1 LQPHTDAAT
10 TTTRTSS
17 LDSIDQSFDDD
28 NEGAG
33 NQGQNGASARHAQP
47 NVIYFNRTEV
57 VPVVNELA
65 GISLEEAEAMNP
77 PHRRLLQAI
86 DARMPA
92 SASNVNS
99 TSNSTVTPPAPRP
112 SSSPAAPTAFVPHPS
127 TALAL
132 FGGSAF
138 FAHGQFAFVA
148 PLQSSRF
155 AQGSTS
161 LSGADAAGSKNRIVV
176 GRTACLSFE
185 EVPKSFAVVATTAAS
200 NTNHS
205 VANSSSTE
213 VTPSSSI
220 APDHLISASSFVNS
234 GLVRANRGS
243 RLNFTSIPTFRSAG
257 LLEVEQGALVQLE
270 LSDASPAPGAA
281 AMTGNEIDG
290 VDARRGPALDEEAK
304 ARVKDAMALLAGG
317 EFDNNVE
324 SLPVDEGT
332 GDQFKPSD
340 FATSASEPSAS
351 LASLQAALAAGS
363 DGASS
368 SLVNRPASGG
378 VGLHMRAGSMV
389 VRGGRLH
396 WSGGFIARRDSHLF
410 LRKGARWTIDVEPT
424 VTGAWGVPP
433 IDPSFPVL
441 SAGSSAPF
449 TNPSSVSFLHAGG
462 VELSMDGSL
471 LLRSGH
477 LVLES
482 NVLMLEGHGQIV
494 AETAQ
499 ASILMDTR
507 RINRAIQ
514 AAQQA
519 AAEAQGG
526 GNGDE
531 PFDSAGAV
539 FVDEPSVLVE
549 NEAYDASDP
558 DADPMYSLVSSA
570 PNATNKPPSSPSEAA
585 PAATVPSLREN
596 LVAPCVTT
604 LNCQSLQLRSG
615 ARLVLAPFTTLHLLP
630 RTRVWSSSTLLEGGT
645 LLLDSNVLFEGR
657 SLVANV
663 SSHDAAA
670 FDSSGAPLS
679 LSVVHVGPSA
689 TVRMMDAEEP
699 LPQPPGAAWSP
710 TSEEELLAA
719 TQDALVQVS
728 SSLCVLAQGNLS
740 GSGTV
745 DCGGMERHMLVDAV
759 MLYPTSRSP
768 SPFTPAVPPTPASPP
783 PTGNSSVVPEAP
795 TLKFASGLVMS
806 ERTVLVADVLG
817 SVRFAT
823 RSPAHCCNLP
833 VF

>member
-1 LQPHTDAAT
+1 
-10 TTTRTSS
+10 
-17 LDSIDQSFDDD
+17 
-28 NEGAG
+28 
-33 NQGQNGASARHAQP
+33 
-47 NVIYFNRTEV
+47 
-57 VPVVNELA
+57 
-65 GISLEEAEAMNP
+65 
-77 PHRRLLQAI
+77 
-86 DARMPA
+86 
-92 SASNVNS
+92 
-99 TSNSTVTPPAPRP
+99 
-112 SSSPAAPTAFVPHPS
+112 
-127 TALAL
+127 
-132 FGGSAF
+132 
-138 FAHGQFAFVA
+138 
-148 PLQSSRF
+148 
-155 AQGSTS
+155 
-161 LSGADAAGSKNRIVV
+161 
-176 GRTACLSFE
+176 
-185 EVPKSFAVVATTAAS
+185 
-200 NTNHS
+200 
-205 VANSSSTE
+205 
-213 VTPSSSI
+213 
-220 APDHLISASSFVNS
+220 
-234 GLVRANRGS
+234 
-243 RLNFTSIPTFRSAG
+243 
-257 LLEVEQGALVQLE
+257 
-270 LSDASPAPGAA
+270 
-281 AMTGNEIDG
+281 
-290 VDARRGPALDEEAK
+290 
-304 ARVKDAMALLAGG
+304 
-317 EFDNNVE
+317 
-324 SLPVDEGT
+324 
-332 GDQFKPSD
+332 
-340 FATSASEPSAS
+340 
-351 LASLQAALAAGS
+351 
-363 DGASS
+363 
-368 SLVNRPASGG
+368 
-378 VGLHMRAGSMV
+378 
-389 VRGGRLH
+389 
-396 WSGGFIARRDSHLF
+396 
-410 LRKGARWTIDVEPT
+410 
-424 VTGAWGVPP
+424 
-433 IDPSFPVL
+433 VL

-519 AAEAQGG
+519 AAEAPGG
-526 GNGDE
+526 GSGDE
-531 PFDSAGAV
+531 PFDLSADAM

-570 PNATNKPPSSPSEAA
+570 NATNKPSSSSPETA
-585 PAATVPSLREN
+585 PAATVPSLKEN

-615 ARLVLAPFTTLHLLP
+615 ARLVIAPLTTLHLLP

-719 TQDALVQVS
+719 AQDALMQVS
-728 SSLCVLAQGNLS
+728 PSLCVLAQGNLS

-745 DCGGMERHMLVDAV
+745 DCGGTERHMLVDAV

-768 SPFTPAVPPTPASPP
+768 SPFTPAVPLTPAST
-783 PTGNSSVVPEAP
+783 PTAGNNSIVPEAP

-823 RSPAHCCNLP
+823 RSPALCCNLQM
-833 VF
+833 V